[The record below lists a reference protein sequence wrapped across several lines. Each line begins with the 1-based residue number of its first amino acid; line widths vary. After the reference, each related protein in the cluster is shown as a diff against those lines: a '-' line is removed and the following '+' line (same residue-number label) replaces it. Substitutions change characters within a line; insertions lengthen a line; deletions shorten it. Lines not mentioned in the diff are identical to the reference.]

1 VILRDPAEAFAATY
15 AEARAKFADAAKA
28 RGYRLAAHGHPDVR
42 GAEGETLAMDVATT
56 GGDDAAGLLVIT
68 SATHGVE
75 GFCGSGCQVG
85 LLGDDSFAAA
95 VAATG
100 AAVAMV
106 HAVNPYGFSHLRR
119 TNEGNVDLN
128 RNFRSFAAPPA
139 PNASYAEVHPFVVPA
154 TWPPAPDNEAWIG
167 AYLRERGPAA
177 FQQAVTGG
185 QCEFPDGLFYG
196 GTAPAWSNTTLR
208 SVLREHGRRRRRVA
222 LIDVHTG
229 LGPCGHGEKIY
240 VGEGDAASVARTR
253 ATFGADVTSYF
264 DGSSTSAALTGV
276 IDQAVRDACPSAR
289 FTGIGLEYG
298 TVDLM
303 TTLQALRADQWLA
316 NHGGAQAAQRGAIKR
331 AMRDAF
337 YVDRPDWKAMVWG
350 QARVAALQ
358 ALRGLAA

>member
-1 VILRDPAEAFAATY
+1 MRDPAEAFASTY
-15 AEARAKFADAAKA
+15 AEARARFAAAAQA
-28 RGYRLAAHGHPDVR
+28 RGYALDAHEHPDAR

-56 GGDDAAGLLVIT
+56 GRRDAESLLVIT
-68 SATHGVE
+68 SGTHGVE

-95 VAATG
+95 VASSG
-100 AAVAMV
+100 AAVALV
-106 HAVNPYGFSHLRR
+106 HAVNPYGLSHLRR

-128 RNFRSFAAPPA
+128 RNFRSFASPPE
-139 PNASYAEVHPFVVPA
+139 PNAAYAEVHPVVVPP
-154 TWPPAPDNEAWIG
+154 TWPPDPENEAKIG

-177 FQQAVTGG
+177 FQQAVSGG

-196 GTAPAWSNTTLR
+196 GTAPAWSNATLR
-208 SVLREHGRRRRRVA
+208 GVLREQGRGRRRVT
-222 LIDVHTG
+222 LIDIHTG

-240 VGEGDAASVARTR
+240 VGTGDAASVARTR

-276 IDQAVRDACPSAR
+276 IDQAVRDECPSVT

-298 TVDLM
+298 TIDLM
-303 TTLQALRADQWLA
+303 ATLQALRADQWLA
-316 NHGGAQAAQRGAIKR
+316 NHGGAHAPQRAAIKR
-331 AMRDAF
+331 ALRDAF
-337 YVDRPDWKAMVWG
+337 YVDRPDWKAMVWA

-358 ALRGLAA
+358 ALRGMAS